1 MNNFF
6 KVCVLTFL
14 FSNLLTAQ
22 NIKFGKVSKEELKQ
36 KFYEKDST
44 ADAIVLYRKISVR
57 FEYSQTIGFR
67 IIKEVYERRKIY
79 NKGGFKYGT
88 VIESLYH
95 GRSDDESLTALK
107 AYTYN
112 IVGGEIEK
120 TKLKGS
126 DTFTEETTKYYKKE
140 KFTMPKLKEG
150 SVVEFKYEIT
160 SPYFSSFNEILL
172 QYDIPIVEQEIKV
185 VTPEYF
191 VYKNASQGYLPF
203 KVNSSTKAGSLTLP
217 KRTAGAGLGIGGRA
231 KAEYGA
237 TKIDFINNVSVVNM
251 NHVPALKKEVFVNSM
266 NNYRS
271 AIKYELQYIKYPNS
285 PIENYTGTWEK
296 IVKKIYEHPEFGNQ
310 LHAKRFYKDDL
321 AQVLSSKTDEIEK
334 VNAIFRYVQSRMNW
348 NGLYGYYT
356 DEGVKKAYG
365 LKTGNVADINLLLVN
380 MLQSSG
386 LKANPVLVSTRSN
399 GVPLFPT
406 RQGFNYVVAVVEIG
420 GKNIFMDATSKFS
433 KLNMMPKRTLNWAG
447 RIVKEGGGSTAV
459 SLFPNYVSIE
469 NIMMSIDLSAEGN
482 VKGKARR
489 VCRDYRA
496 YNFRSSFSGMDEET
510 YLGKIEEKFSG
521 VEIDEYKI
529 KNKTKIGAPVNESFS
544 FVSEAAADVIGDKIY
559 VSPLFWFTKRENP
572 FKLEERNYPVDYA
585 FPWEDKFMVTVK
597 IPEGY
602 KIESIPE
609 PVNIAME
616 EGVAEYKIRVAS
628 VIGGFQVLS
637 NLKMNQAVIP
647 PHQYEGLKEFYK
659 ALVEKQTEKVV
670 LSKI

>member
-57 FEYSQTIGFR
+57 FDYSQSTGFR
-67 IIKEVYERRKIY
+67 IIKEVHERRKIY

-88 VIESLYH
+88 VIENLYH
-95 GRSDDESLTALK
+95 GGSDDESLTALK
-107 AYTYN
+107 ANTFN
-112 IVGGEIEK
+112 LVGGEIEK
-120 TKLKGS
+120 TKLKGA
-126 DTFTEETTKYYKKE
+126 DTFSEETSKYYKKE
-140 KFTMPKLKEG
+140 KFTMPNLKEG
-150 SVVEFKYEIT
+150 SIVEFRYEIR

-172 QYDIPIVEQEIKV
+172 QYDIPIVEQQIKV
-185 VTPEYF
+185 MTPEYF
-191 VYKNASQGYLPF
+191 VYKNVSQGYLPF
-203 KVNSSTKAGSLTLP
+203 KVNSSTKPGKITFNNKTRTNSRYTTKTEYSTSSLD
-217 KRTAGAGLGIGGRA
+217 
-231 KAEYGA
+231 YV
-237 TKIDFINNVSVVNM
+237 INISEVNM
-251 NHVPALKKEVFVNSM
+251 NHVPALKKEVFVNNM

-296 IVKKIYEHPEFGNQ
+296 IVKKIFEHPEFGNQ
-310 LHAKRFYKDDL
+310 LHVKRFYKDDL
-321 AQVLSSKTDEIEK
+321 AQVLSNKTGEIEK
-334 VNAIFRYVQSRMNW
+334 ANAIFSYVQSRMNW

-380 MLQSSG
+380 ILRSSG
-386 LKANPVLVSTRSN
+386 LRANPVLVSTRSN

-482 VKGKARR
+482 VEGKARR

-496 YNFRSSFSGMDEET
+496 YNFRSSFLGMDEET

-529 KNKTKIGAPVNESFS
+529 KNKTKIGSPVNESFS
-544 FVSEAAADVIGDKIY
+544 FVREAAADVIGDKMY

-647 PHQYEGLKEFYK
+647 PHQYEGLKEFYR
-659 ALVEKQTEKVV
+659 AIVEKQTEKVV